1 MTNIQTCWLDP
12 YLVKLESHDPKGF
25 QELLQEMVKFPTLL
39 HNGLAQHSR
48 TPTSVL
54 AKVLE
59 HYKDDPVL
67 IPVHMFGNPNCPKEL
82 IEDSLKNLAED
93 LPRLEMLASNETLN
107 RDELNRLIAR
117 PELAAS
123 LAGRSNLPPDLF
135 TYLWDNYLVDLND
148 AAFNFNVPLLKAL
161 ACNPKTP
168 FKILRNL
175 SKYDLPDYPDLV
187 KSLLMSNPAL
197 PSTTK
202 AEFALLHFK
211 EAENLLDKSNTD
223 WFPTNKAFGIEEF
236 PEHLLASLVNIGHPG
251 GYLRTDAVPSRDMSL
266 ESKSVFDLWLSD
278 QSIYKT
284 LWPELRD
291 IQPGGV
297 DFKRWLD
304 GGRGVSYFEI
314 AGLDFEHEDRL
325 RATNNPDETN
335 YHATK
340 EFTDWLP
347 IEIYYPEAIDDF
359 KYIDFS
365 EVAVWG
371 VLDWALAWSLSSY
384 NSEYISLVEVDDVVF
399 QFIWD
404 QSMDRWWEDREL
416 LTVVDEELVKPYSW
430 KRLSVQKKT
439 FLTEFIKSVYLGGEN
454 GYCQYAE
461 HFLICI
467 ALNPHTD
474 DDLIEKFFV
483 GQFSDSQLIQD
494 ALKLRGT
501 RE

>member
-1 MTNIQTCWLDP
+1 M
-12 YLVKLESHDPKGF
+12 
-25 QELLQEMVKFPTLL
+25 
-39 HNGLAQHSR
+39 
-48 TPTSVL
+48 
-54 AKVLE
+54 
-59 HYKDDPVL
+59 
-67 IPVHMFGNPNCPKEL
+67 
-82 IEDSLKNLAED
+82 
-93 LPRLEMLASNETLN
+93 
-107 RDELNRLIAR
+107 
-117 PELAAS
+117 
-123 LAGRSNLPPDLF
+123 
-135 TYLWDNYLVDLND
+135 
-148 AAFNFNVPLLKAL
+148 
-161 ACNPKTP
+161 
-168 FKILRNL
+168 
-175 SKYDLPDYPDLV
+175 
-187 KSLLMSNPAL
+187 
-197 PSTTK
+197 
-202 AEFALLHFK
+202 
-211 EAENLLDKSNTD
+211 LDKSNTD

-266 ESKSVFDLWLSD
+266 DSESVFDLWLSD

-304 GGRGVSYFEI
+304 RGRGVSYFEI

-384 NSEYISLVEVDDVVF
+384 NSEYISLVEVDDVAF

-430 KRLSVQKKT
+430 KRLSFEKKT
-439 FLTEFIKSVYLGGEN
+439 FLTELIKSVYLGGEN
-454 GYCQYAE
+454 GYYQYAE

-494 ALKLRGT
+494 AIKLRGT